1 MALNLSDVANSFW
14 LNPRALF
21 LCYKLATLRKIMFN
35 KNICYFLF
43 NVGDNTERV
52 QETMVDAYY
61 RSKILGNKK
70 V

>member
-1 MALNLSDVANSFW
+1 
-14 LNPRALF
+14 
-21 LCYKLATLRKIMFN
+21 MFN